1 MSKRFITLKDVE
13 QQINNDKIYL
23 DKKTILSSSLQ
34 DYIREHNIQVVY
46 GEQTCS
52 LKPSLEDCVTLN
64 KQVESREASKTDDF
78 AEISKLIVKILKNEY
93 GIQDET
99 KIMQVIKI
107 IREVLK

>member
-1 MSKRFITLKDVE
+1 MSKRLITLKDVE
-13 QQINNDKIYL
+13 QQINNGKIYL
-23 DKKTILSSSLQ
+23 DKKAILSSSLQ

-46 GEQTCS
+46 GEETCS
-52 LKPSLEDCVTLN
+52 VKPSIEDCACLKAEVNNTN
-64 KQVESREASKTDDF
+64 SKADDF
-78 AEISKLIVKILKNEY
+78 AEVARMVVKILKNDY

>member
-13 QQINNDKIYL
+13 EQISNGKIYL
-23 DKKTILSSSLQ
+23 VKKAILSSSLQ

-46 GEQTCS
+46 GEETCS
-52 LKPSLEDCVTLN
+52 VKPSIEDCACLKAEVNNTN
-64 KQVESREASKTDDF
+64 SKADDF
-78 AEISKLIVKILKNEY
+78 AEVARMVVKILKNDY

-107 IREVLK
+107 VREVLK